1 MSSLANGKVI
11 LKFNNSVLV
20 ENFYSSFYS
29 NFILNLYIVSELNT
43 WPRNPT
49 NTFPLKH
56 CLFVTVKLVRNTSKH
71 KFIYNG
77 WEIAFDGEGSWSFD
91 NDFARNI
98 VIFGF
103 DNSSSCHTDNRTDG
117 LLDGINDSTGAAE
130 KKLVLTLVKQIQN
143 FV

>member
-1 MSSLANGKVI
+1 M
-11 LKFNNSVLV
+11 
-20 ENFYSSFYS
+20 
-29 NFILNLYIVSELNT
+29 
-43 WPRNPT
+43 
-49 NTFPLKH
+49 
-56 CLFVTVKLVRNTSKH
+56 FVTVKLVRKTSKH

-98 VIFGF
+98 VIFGS
-103 DNSSSCHTDNRTDG
+103 DNSSSSHTDNRTDG